1 MIFMIVCGL
10 VLINESRAYT
20 TMGLLNILGC
30 TLLCIAGIYI
40 VTLKNN
46 LMTNDNSEKAECSS
60 DGFAQQHDNVL
71 KNAAD

>member
-20 TMGLLNILGC
+20 KMGLLNILGC

-46 LMTNDNSEKAECSS
+46 LMTNENAEKTDDFS
-60 DGFAQQHDNVL
+60 
-71 KNAAD
+71 